1 MADERILITGS
12 SGRVGTL
19 LRTRLAR
26 PGRVLRLLDVREP
39 DELAGT
45 GTEEV
50 VVGSVDDLDLL
61 VRTLEGVDAVLH
73 LGGQSREAG
82 AEDVLRINAYG
93 TYCLLEAARRTGVN
107 RILLASSNHVAGF
120 HSLSEHPGE
129 VPADIEARPD
139 TLYGWSKVAV
149 ESAGRLFHD
158 QFGMD
163 VICLRIGQCFPTP
176 PGQRGLAMWLSPDD
190 CARLVEAA
198 ISTPEPGFRQVW
210 GISRNTRRW
219 LSLAEGEAI
228 GYRPEDDAEEY
239 AEKIVAE
246 FGELDMAADTS
257 LNRIGGFWCDMPQ
270 GEPF

>member
-1 MADERILITGS
+1 MADQRILITGS

-19 LRTRLAR
+19 LRTRLPR

-39 DELAGT
+39 EELTGT
-45 GTEEV
+45 GAEEV
-50 VVGSVDDLDLL
+50 VVGSVDDIGTLVTALD
-61 VRTLEGVDAVLH
+61 GVDVVLH
-73 LGGQSREAG
+73 LGGQSREAT
-82 AEDVLRINAYG
+82 AEEVLRINAYG

-107 RILLASSNHVAGF
+107 RILLASSTHVAGF
-120 HSLSEHPGE
+120 HTLSEHPGD

-139 TLYGWSKVAV
+139 TLYGWSKVAA
-149 ESAGRLFHD
+149 ESAGRLYHD
-158 QFGMD
+158 RFGMD
-163 VICLRIGQCFPTP
+163 VICLRIGQCFPVP
-176 PGQRGLAMWLSPDD
+176 PGQRGLAMWMSPDD

-246 FGELDMAADTS
+246 FGEPDFAGDPV
-257 LNRIGGFWCDMPQ
+257 LNRVGGSWCDHPL
-270 GEPF
+270 GRPF